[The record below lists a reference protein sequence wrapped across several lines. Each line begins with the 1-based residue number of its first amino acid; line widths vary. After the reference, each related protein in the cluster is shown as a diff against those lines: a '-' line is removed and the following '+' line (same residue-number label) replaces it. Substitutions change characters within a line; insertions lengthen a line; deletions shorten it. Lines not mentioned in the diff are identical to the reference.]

1 MTDTGKFRALKDFT
15 ERRPRD
21 KSLDFPK
28 LIEELKALKAR
39 CLQLEHVRIDDKLP
53 EAVASAMKTAERR
66 ARTTSPE
73 ELLRV
78 QQEARHF
85 AEADAQS
92 SKALVTARYE
102 KLDVTLLALADYVHV
117 MGAAEETQAALAARE
132 AKAREVEAEAARKL
146 QQAEEC
152 SAREARLSAE
162 SEGRRKDLDR
172 NLANLDIVRRAADL
186 DALREDLEGK
196 LRAYEAEMA
205 GIVRQRE
212 ELNLDFDKLGE
223 KRAEL
228 DAEAEMLQE
237 ERKRV
242 KEEKQALARAVAR
255 DMAAAFEKFIV
266 QNLSPG
272 EPGGPK

>member
-15 ERRPRD
+15 ERRPRE
-21 KSLDFPK
+21 KAVDFPK
-28 LIEELKALKAR
+28 LIEELKALKIR
-39 CLQLEHVRIDDKLP
+39 CLQLEHVRIDEKLP
-53 EAVASAMKTAERR
+53 EAVANAMKTAERR
-66 ARTTSPE
+66 TRATSPE

-78 QQEARHF
+78 QQEARRF
-85 AEADAQS
+85 AEADAES
-92 SKALVTARYE
+92 SKALFSARYE
-102 KLDVTLLALADYVHV
+102 KLDVALLALADYVHI

-132 AKAREVEAEAARKL
+132 AKARENEAEAARKL
-146 QQAEEC
+146 LQAEEC
-152 SAREARLSAE
+152 SAREARLAAE
-162 SEGRRKDLDR
+162 REGRQRDLDR
-172 NLANLDIVRRAADL
+172 RLANLDIVGRAAELDL
-186 DALREDLEGK
+186 LREDLEGK
-196 LRAYEAEMA
+196 LKAYEGEMA

-242 KEEKQALARAVAR
+242 KGEKQDLARAVAR
-255 DMAAAFEKFIV
+255 DMSAAFEKFIV

-272 EPGGPK
+272 EPRGPK